1 MSTVILNC
9 TTFHIERHLEIAMTT
24 TELPSQRR
32 SALPS
37 LGPDSL
43 TWHRFGDWRT
53 ALLISWSG
61 TLQVMHPVIDTALVQ
76 HSAVFGNEFARLARS
91 AGPIIRALYD
101 PTGAEAQ
108 MIRDMHKDIK
118 GTTDEGR
125 RYHALNPGPY
135 FWAHATFLG
144 TQYVVAEYFG
154 EPLGDSEKEQL
165 YQESKQWY
173 ALYGVSATNL
183 PEAYADFVDYWDEM
197 VCTVLDKTE
206 TVRRS
211 RVLNGQPTPRP
222 DDRIPAVLWRL
233 VGPVLGRLLVWIA
246 RGTLPPVARDKLGW
260 EWSADDERRLR
271 RFGAAVRLGFR
282 FVPERWRLTPVAR
295 RACDGMV
302 SRGPFPTSLIPT
314 L

>member
-1 MSTVILNC
+1 
-9 TTFHIERHLEIAMTT
+9 MTT
-24 TELPSQRR
+24 TEIPSQRR
-32 SALPS
+32 SALPP

-76 HSAVFGNEFARLARS
+76 HSAVFDNEVARLARS

-135 FWAHATFLG
+135 FWAHATFLA

-154 EPLGDSEKEQL
+154 EPLSPAEKEQL

-173 ALYGVSATNL
+173 ALYGVSAGNL
-183 PEAYADFVDYWDEM
+183 PETYADFVDYWNGM
-197 VCTVLDKTE
+197 VGTVLEKTE

-211 RVLNGQPTPRP
+211 RLLRGLPTPSP
-222 DDRIPAVLWRL
+222 DDRIPAVVWRV
-233 VGPVLGRLLVWIA
+233 VGPGLGRLLVWIA
-246 RGTLPPVARDKLGW
+246 RGTLPPAARDTLGW
-260 EWSADDERRLR
+260 EWSAADERRLR
-271 RFGAAVRLGFR
+271 RFGAVVRIGFR
-282 FVPERWRLTPVAR
+282 LLPERWRLTPIAR
-295 RACDGMV
+295 KACEG
-302 SRGPFPTSLIPT
+302 T

>member
-1 MSTVILNC
+1 
-9 TTFHIERHLEIAMTT
+9 MTT
-24 TELPSQRR
+24 TELPPQRR
-32 SALPS
+32 STAPA

-76 HSAVFGNEFARLARS
+76 HSTVFDNELARLARS

-101 PTGAEAQ
+101 PTGAEART
-108 MIRDMHKDIK
+108 IRDMHKDIK
-118 GTTDEGR
+118 GTTDDGR

-144 TQYVVAEYFG
+144 TQYVVADYFG
-154 EPLGDSEKEQL
+154 EPLTTAEKEQL

-173 ALYGVSATNL
+173 ALYGVSATHL
-183 PEAYADFVDYWDEM
+183 PETYADFVDYWNEM
-197 VCTVLDKTE
+197 VGTVLEKTE

-211 RVLNGQPTPRP
+211 RLLSGLSMPRP
-222 DDRIPAVLWRL
+222 DERIPEVVWRL
-233 VGPVLGRLLVWIA
+233 VGPAFGRLLVWIA

-260 EWSADDERRLR
+260 EWSAADERRLR
-271 RFGAAVRLGFR
+271 RFGGAVRIGFR
-282 FVPERWRLTPVAR
+282 ILPERWRLTPIAR
-295 RACDGMV
+295 RACDGTASG
-302 SRGPFPTSLIPT
+302 SRGARVG
-314 L
+314 